1 MGVFSIPNNPADLDA
16 QHQLSSH
23 YIELCSVA
31 VINQPKSTQAA
42 KPTVRKADMAEETPS
57 LTKRQIPTQSTL
69 AAPRQAATDSQV
81 GLTLLRK
88 FG

>member
-1 MGVFSIPNNPADLDA
+1 MGVSTIPNNPADLDA

-23 YIELCSVA
+23 YVEPCSVA

-42 KPTVRKADMAEETPS
+42 KPTVPKADMAEVTPS
-57 LTKRQIPTQSTL
+57 LTKRQIPTQSILTAL
-69 AAPRQAATDSQV
+69 RQAAAESQI
-81 GLTLLRK
+81 GLTLLSK